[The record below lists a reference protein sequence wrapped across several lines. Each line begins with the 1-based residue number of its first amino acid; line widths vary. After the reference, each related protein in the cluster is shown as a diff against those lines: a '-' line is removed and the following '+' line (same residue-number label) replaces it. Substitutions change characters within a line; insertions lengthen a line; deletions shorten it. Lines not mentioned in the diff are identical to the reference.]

1 MCSTKFHGKILVMSK
16 TYEVIFTGGG
26 SGGHVMPTV
35 TLLHDLKGKY
45 RIGYIGGSGIEKELI
60 KNLDLPFHEITTGKL
75 RRYLSFENLIDMFK
89 VAKGIF
95 DAFFILLRKSNRKTL
110 IFSTG
115 GFVTVPVVLAAW
127 ILQRRIY
134 VHEQTTQVGLAN
146 KIASKFAAKV
156 FVSYEASL
164 KYFPRE
170 KSEISG
176 YPLRDA
182 LFQKE
187 KAEIKYDGFLIN
199 ETTKPLLFVTGGGN
213 GSKLVNDLIKENLPL
228 LEEKFFIVHQ
238 VGKAF
243 IDEYLQYKSDRYF
256 PIAFIGTEIID
267 MYKWAD
273 VIISRAG
280 AGTVCELVAL
290 NKRSIFIPLK
300 IAQKNEQFHN
310 AKEAEKKI
318 GSFVVLEDELERIN
332 IIDLINDFLEQ
343 ESNVL
348 VAKTVNGKDIL
359 IQKISEA
366 ID

>member
-1 MCSTKFHGKILVMSK
+1 MSE

-45 RIGYIGGSGIEKELI
+45 RIGYIGGKGIEKELI
-60 KNLDLPFHEITTGKL
+60 GALDLPFHEITTGKL

-89 VAKGIF
+89 VVKGIF
-95 DAFFILLRKSNRKTL
+95 DAFLILLRKSNRKTL

-146 KIASKFAAKV
+146 KIASKFAKKV
-156 FVSYEASL
+156 FVSYEDSL
-164 KYFPRE
+164 KYFPKE

-176 YPLRDA
+176 YPLRDS
-182 LFQKE
+182 LFSNE
-187 KAEIKYDGFLIN
+187 KSEIHYDGFSIN
-199 ETTKPLLFVTGGGN
+199 ETTRPLLFITGGGN
-213 GSKLVNDLIKENLPL
+213 GSKLVNDLIKENLSKL
-228 LEEKFFIVHQ
+228 TEKYFVVHQ
-238 VGKAF
+238 VGKGF
-243 IDEYLQYKSDRYF
+243 IGEYEGLKTDRYY
-256 PIAFIGTEIID
+256 PVAFIGPEIID
-267 MYKWAD
+267 LYKWAD

-318 GSFVVLEDELERIN
+318 GSFVVSEDDLENLDLLELISRFET
-332 IIDLINDFLEQ
+332 E
-343 ESNVL
+343 EKSPL
-348 VAKTVNGKDIL
+348 VANTVNGKDIL
-359 IQKISEA
+359 IKKISEA